1 MAVHLGQRD
10 WSAGSYLPFYLA
22 TIPMHIALAV
32 TLFFVANNGYDEA
45 HFLDIRFLMGVQVT
59 FGFLF
64 LMQAGIAFDVLPLIH
79 NLPRFSAGQM
89 STYILL
95 SCAGQ
100 VSIAVGAIYGETP
113 GDGGFFTVGVALICA
128 SLSTLISPAI
138 NVIRG
143 RNRSDVNGVS
153 AVIPAITTQFVAIL
167 VLITWLVADSD
178 TNLRSIMSFLMLEA
192 MWWVLL
198 FTIFASHFNRRMGLN
213 ILTERRG
220 LAILGVSLTC
230 MIIGIGRILL
240 PVTEGTWIILILD
253 LTIHLL
259 PLIVLFFGIRPRQI
273 LEAITVGRVPV
284 SKPILTSY
292 VMCLA
297 IPLAIATIAI
307 IEAVRSGPGAA
318 FPQHGPLEVILLI
331 GIMYPALNGTGF
343 WLHHDHLRTP
353 EAARPGRWAFAIGT
367 MLVCFAV
374 LFFSGIPPQ
383 EFQLINR
390 TEVGPIQRV
399 VFLLCATLLL
409 GGPMVQWMRSLLG
422 LEGTWHRIP
431 MFWDRYLD
439 EDEGGSTTDE
449 PANPRTHTR

>member
-22 TIPMHIALAV
+22 TIPMHIALAA

-45 HFLDIRFLMGVQVT
+45 HFLDIKFLMGVQVT

-79 NLPRFSAGQM
+79 NIPRFSAGQM

-178 TNLRSIMSFLMLEA
+178 TNLRSVMSFLMLEA

-220 LAILGVSLTC
+220 LTILGVSLTC

-284 SKPILTSY
+284 
-292 VMCLA
+292 
-297 IPLAIATIAI
+297 
-307 IEAVRSGPGAA
+307 RS
-318 FPQHGPLEVILLI
+318 
-331 GIMYPALNGTGF
+331 
-343 WLHHDHLRTP
+343 
-353 EAARPGRWAFAIGT
+353 
-367 MLVCFAV
+367 
-374 LFFSGIPPQ
+374 
-383 EFQLINR
+383 
-390 TEVGPIQRV
+390 
-399 VFLLCATLLL
+399 
-409 GGPMVQWMRSLLG
+409 RS
-422 LEGTWHRIP
+422 
-431 MFWDRYLD
+431 
-439 EDEGGSTTDE
+439 
-449 PANPRTHTR
+449 